1 MRRLLTAETLFF
13 PLSTFRTFRTN
24 HTDTDFNEA
33 KFYFENLMHPI
44 VVGEGLGPGDES
56 ELDSLTKKDE
66 EEKVCCQYTEAD
78 VMQILQMNQ
87 KPLKVYR

>member
-1 MRRLLTAETLFF
+1 
-13 PLSTFRTFRTN
+13 
-24 HTDTDFNEA
+24 
-33 KFYFENLMHPI
+33 MHPI